1 MRDILAGGVFIPA
14 NSPELPFRF
23 NKARARRRI
32 ARRFNSAAR
41 PGLSPFTP
49 TPQRAQLSLPHL
61 KSAFGSLSV
70 H

>member
-32 ARRFNSAAR
+32 ARRFNHAAR
-41 PGLSPFTP
+41 PGLHPFAATKQP
-49 TPQRAQLSLPHL
+49 AQLSLPHM
-61 KSAFGSLSV
+61 KSAFGSPSV